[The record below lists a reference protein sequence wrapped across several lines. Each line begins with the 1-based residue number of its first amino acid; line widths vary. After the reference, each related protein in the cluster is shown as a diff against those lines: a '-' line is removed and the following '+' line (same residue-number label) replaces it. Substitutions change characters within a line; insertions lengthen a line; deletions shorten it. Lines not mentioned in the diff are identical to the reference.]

1 MFLADDPRTLSAL
14 WRGVGVEQAQ
24 PNGLFQGAD
33 PARPRGIRHPN
44 RFGGMTEAARFND
57 LHE

>member
-1 MFLADDPRTLSAL
+1 LADDPRTLSAL

-33 PARPRGIRHPN
+33 PARPRGIRHPD